1 MDLNKQFNVDTSLEE
16 KGVWIQ
22 MDEETKVLIARNGNA
37 KYREVM
43 TRRTAP
49 FKAAIR
55 NNILP
60 EKTAEKIL
68 IEAMADAIL
77 LGWEGMKENGAEIP
91 YTRDKAVEMLT
102 KYKEFR
108 DFISETASQVE
119 LYKQQE
125 DAASAGN

>member
-1 MDLNKQFNVDTSLEE
+1 MDLNKQFSVDTSLEE

-43 TRRTAP
+43 TKRTAP

-77 LGWEGMKENGAEIP
+77 LGWEGMKESGADVP

-108 DFISETASQVE
+108 DFVSETASQVE
-119 LYKQQE
+119 IYKQQE